1 MQAKFEVTGI
11 SFTLIQKL
19 TLVKENTKILIT

>member
-1 MQAKFEVTGI
+1 MQAKFEVTEI